1 MPHPPLQQLHEDFM
15 AECRYATRLSPA
27 TLRNYQATFDLFV
40 KVLPEAGL
48 ATLSP
53 ETMTRFFREL
63 EDRERISPRGR
74 IKRGI
79 KSTTIATYRA
89 KLNPFFI
96 WLKARR
102 YLAASPFD
110 AMPYPRV
117 VYDEPK
123 YLRKGQVEKII
134 AAADFAVPWS
144 SLFIQKRNIAILVVL
159 LYTGLRKSELL
170 NLQVHDLDMQ
180 RGEIKVTAVT
190 SKSKQHRALPL
201 NATVQ
206 RKLSDYLAERK
217 EKRYTCSHLFTADN
231 RDEPLS
237 EQGLKHL
244 IKKISQ
250 ASGVKFH
257 AHQLRH
263 TFAVNLIASGSD
275 ISVVQK
281 LMGHKS
287 LISTMTYLRC
297 IPSKTMRKSVDALSW
312 DSLI

>member
-1 MPHPPLQQLHEDFM
+1 MPIPALQQLHEDFM

-40 KVLPEAGL
+40 KVIPEAGL
-48 ATLSP
+48 TTLSP

-63 EDRERISPRGR
+63 EDRERMSPRGR

-79 KSTTIATYRA
+79 KSTTIAAYRA
-89 KLNPFFI
+89 KLSPFFR

-102 YLAASPFD
+102 YIAASPFET
-110 AMPYPRV
+110 MPYPKV
-117 VYDEPK
+117 IYDEPK
-123 YLRKGQVEKII
+123 YLRKEQIEKII
-134 AAADFAVPWS
+134 TAADFAVPWS
-144 SLFIQKRNIAILVVL
+144 SPFIQKRNIAILAVL
-159 LYTGLRKSELL
+159 LYLGLRKSELL
-170 NLQVHDLDMQ
+170 NVRLHDLDMQ
-180 RGEIKVTAVT
+180 RGELKVTAET
-190 SKSKQHRALPL
+190 SKSKQHKTLPL

-206 RKLSDYLAERK
+206 RKLADYLAELRK
-217 EKRYTCSHLFTADN
+217 KRYTTAYLFVADN

-244 IKKISQ
+244 IKRIGQ
-250 ASGVKFH
+250 AAGIRFH

-263 TFAVNLIASGSD
+263 TFAVNLINSGSD

-287 LISTMTYLRC
+287 LISTLTYLRS
-297 IPSKTMRKSVDALSW
+297 IPSSTMRKSVEAMSW
-312 DSLI
+312 ENLV

>member
-1 MPHPPLQQLHEDFM
+1 MPHPPLQQLHDDFM

-40 KVLPEAGL
+40 KVIPEA
-48 ATLSP
+48 AVEHLSP
-53 ETMTRFFREL
+53 ETLTRFFRRL

-74 IKRGI
+74 IKHGI
-79 KSTTIATYRA
+79 KSTTIASYRA
-89 KLNPFFI
+89 KLSPFFV

-102 YLAASPFD
+102 HIAASPFD
-110 AMPYPRV
+110 SMPYPKV

-123 YLRKGQVEKII
+123 YIRKEQIEKII
-134 AAADFAVPWS
+134 TAADFAVPWS
-144 SLFIQKRNIAILVVL
+144 SSFIQKRNVAILIVL

-170 NLQVHDLDMQ
+170 NLQLHDLDMR
-180 RGEIKVTAVT
+180 RGELKVTAIT
-190 SKSKQHRALPL
+190 SKSKQHKTLPL

-206 RKLSDYLAERK
+206 RKLADYLAELK
-217 EKRYTCSHLFTADN
+217 KKRYTNPCLFTADN

-244 IKKISQ
+244 IKKVSQ
-250 ASGVKFH
+250 ASGVRFH

-263 TFAVNLIASGSD
+263 TFAVNLINSGSD
-275 ISVVQK
+275 VSVVQK

-287 LISTMTYLRC
+287 LVSTLTYLRC
-297 IPSKTMRKSVDALSW
+297 IPSSTMRKSVEAMSW
-312 DSLI
+312 ENLV